1 MILTSFPPI
10 AFPDARV
17 LILGSMPGQRSL
29 ALGQYYGH
37 PQNDF
42 WYVMGEVCGAGLDL
56 PYADR
61 TAKLAAAGIALW
73 DVLQHCEREGSLD
86 SDIVRAT
93 KVPND
98 LAALLPTC
106 PLIRAIFFN
115 GQEAESSFLKLVK
128 PNLAP
133 ALLSGILLK
142 RLPSTSPANR
152 MARAEKLKAWR
163 ALEAFLPATERRLGI
178 MRVLKEFS

>member
-1 MILTSFPPI
+1 MMLTSFPPV
-10 AFPDARV
+10 ALPDARV
-17 LILGSMPGQRSL
+17 LILGSMPGERSL
-29 ALGQYYGH
+29 ELHQYYGH

-42 WYVMGEVCGAGLDL
+42 WRVLGEICGARPEL
-56 PYADR
+56 PYAER
-61 TAKLAAAGIALW
+61 LAKLTAAKIALW

-86 SDIVRAT
+86 SAIVRAT
-93 KVPND
+93 KAPND
-98 LAALLPTC
+98 FAAFLPAC

-133 ALLSGILLK
+133 SLLSGITLA

-163 ALEAFLPATERRLGI
+163 ALEAFLPAQPVRP
-178 MRVLKEFS
+178 